1 MFGQSRPVVLNRY
14 GRRSRWSMPRW
25 LVLLLTGIA
34 IGAAGV
40 IVVQERYLPP
50 RLSAAESTE
59 LHQSFEQADKDRTRL
74 KAELADTTKKL
85 TATLDEKK
93 RLTSDLTASRDTAAG
108 LRQVASSLV
117 SALPPDPRGGAVE
130 VRAARFTVEGGALV
144 YDLVLT
150 RDRGTNK
157 PLNGVL
163 QLSVSGTSERGV
175 DATAALKPIP
185 VTIGAFESLR
195 GSAPMPDGFK
205 ARQATVN
212 VLDAPGGHAL
222 GKRVMY
228 VK

>member
-1 MFGQSRPVVLNRY
+1 MLELSGSRCHVY
-14 GRRSRWSMPRW
+14 
-25 LVLLLTGIA
+25 
-34 IGAAGV
+34 
-40 IVVQERYLPP
+40 Q
-50 RLSAAESTE
+50 
-59 LHQSFEQADKDRTRL
+59 
-74 KAELADTTKKL
+74 LA
-85 TATLDEKK
+85 TALDEKK

-117 SALPPDPRGGAVE
+117 AALPPDPRGGAVE

-150 RDRGTNK
+150 RDRSTSK
-157 PLNGVL
+157 PLSGVL
-163 QLSVSGTSERGV
+163 QLSVTGTSERGV
-175 DATAALKPIP
+175 DTTAALKPIP

-205 ARQATVN
+205 ARQATVH

>member
-14 GRRSRWSMPRW
+14 GRRSRWSVPRW

-34 IGAAGV
+34 IGAAGI

-59 LHQSFEQADKDRTRL
+59 LRQSFDQADKDRVRL

-85 TATLDEKK
+85 ATALDEKK

-117 SALPPDPRGGAVE
+117 SALPPDPRGGTVE
-130 VRAARFTVEGGALV
+130 VRSARFTVEGGALV

-150 RDRGTNK
+150 RDRGTSK
-157 PLNGVL
+157 PLSGVL

-175 DATAALKPIP
+175 DTTAALKPIP
-185 VTIGAFESLR
+185 VSIGAFESLR

-212 VLDAPGGHAL
+212 VLDAPGGRAL